1 MSDLQKYFTQFHDNI
16 KLVDENDELKEKREI
31 ILNKLFKEKGD
42 EVKSYT
48 TFNQGSYAMHTGV
61 KPTDGDYDIDVGIK
75 FDIDKEDYEN
85 PVKVKE
91 WVYNALNGHT
101 KKVEIKKPCVTV
113 SYQIDGETAYHV
125 DLAIY
130 SANNSDNKMYIAKGK
145 INSTEENR
153 KWEVSDPQELIKL
166 IANKFDDI
174 NDRRQFRRIIRYL
187 KRWRD
192 LKFTNGG
199 NSKPNGIGLTI
210 SAYNFF
216 EVKKTVDYFAN
227 KTTYNDVNAL
237 NTLVNKL
244 INSFLPEYRV
254 DGNKYVYRLHMNL
267 IIEPSNDTFEKM
279 TDNNMDNF
287 KKKLEALNNIL
298 KEASDEVDPHE
309 ACKILA
315 NEFGDDFPIP
325 TKVETAEKKQSSFI
339 TTSSSAQ

>member
-1 MSDLQKYFTQFHDNI
+1 MSDLQKYFTEFHDNI
-16 KLVDENDELKEKREI
+16 KLIDENDELKEKRDI
-31 ILNKLFKEKGD
+31 ILNKLSKEKGD
-42 EVKSYT
+42 DVKSYT

-75 FDIDKEDYEN
+75 FDIDKDDYKD

-101 KKVEIKKPCVTV
+101 KKVEIRKPCVTV
-113 SYQIDGETAYHV
+113 TYQIDGETAYHV

-145 INSTEENR
+145 TNSVEENR
-153 KWEVSDPQELIKL
+153 KWEVSDPQKLIELIS
-166 IANKFDDI
+166 NKFYDI

-192 LKFTNGG
+192 FKFANGG

-210 SAYNFF
+210 SAYNLF

-227 KTTYNDVNAL
+227 KTTYNDSEAL
-237 NTLVNKL
+237 KTLVTKL
-244 INSFLPEYRV
+244 INSFVLEYREE
-254 DGNKYVYRLHMNL
+254 DNKYGYRLHMNL

-279 TDNNMDNF
+279 TDNHMDDF
-287 KKKLEALNNIL
+287 KKKLEVLNNKL
-298 KEASDEVDPHE
+298 KEAGDEVDPYE
-309 ACKILA
+309 ACGILA

-325 TKVETAEKKQSSFI
+325 VKADTAEKKQSSFI